1 MSGKAGFARAKN
13 GVAARAI
20 AVGLMALAPA
30 VAPVAT
36 TPAMAQVSTNF
47 SRVDV
52 AGNVRIEAD
61 TIRAIA
67 GIPTNRRVAPAELNA
82 ALQALFDSGLF
93 QNVELIPQAGRLLI
107 EVVENPTISAIAF
120 EGNGRINDEIL
131 GRVIELE
138 PRQTYNVAAAE
149 ADALRIVEAYRAGG
163 RYSAQV
169 RPVIINRPDNRVD
182 LVFEISEGRVTEV
195 QRIGFVGNERYS
207 DFRLRRAI
215 ETGEAGLL
223 RAFFTNDTYDRDRI
237 ELDRQLLREFY
248 LDRGYV
254 DFQVRSV
261 VSELARE
268 RDAFFITFNVSEG
281 AQYRLG
287 KLAVTSAV
295 NGVDPSGYQGDID
308 VRSGQVYSASD
319 IQDVVER
326 IAFNLAEDGFPF
338 TDVAPR
344 VIRNDAER
352 TIDIDFEVIPT
363 ARVFVERI
371 DIEGN
376 TETLDRVVRRQ
387 FALVEGDPLNRR
399 DIRQA
404 EQKIRALNIFESV
417 NVRVREGSAG
427 DRAVIDVDV
436 VEKPTGSL
444 SFGVGYSTDG
454 GVYGSF
460 SISDRNFLGRG
471 QAYSAEVSVAESAQ
485 VLAFSFT
492 EPSLLDRD
500 LLGGFDIFYRAVD
513 RDESSFQ
520 QTNIGFKPRVAFPV
534 SENGRLELSYNISND
549 EIRDVDA
556 GASILIVPGSQTTS
570 SVGLA
575 YTLDQRNSPVDPSA
589 GYRLKVSAEYAGL
602 GGDSQYTKAEGSIKG
617 YASLLDEDV
626 ILSAELEA
634 GALWYRDGPSRITDR
649 FFLGGDSLRGFER
662 GGVGP
667 RDAGDALGGNTYAVG
682 RFEASFPLGLPEEL
696 GIFGGVFYD
705 IGTVWD
711 LDDTAGSDG
720 VVDDSQIWRSAA
732 GVSLFWST
740 PVGPLRFNWARALEK
755 QDYDETEDFRITLDT
770 RF

>member
-1 MSGKAGFARAKN
+1 MSARAGINRGKT
-13 GVAARAI
+13 GVAARI
-20 AVGLMALAPA
+20 LAASLA
-30 VAPVAT
+30 VAAPVIGTGPWEA
-36 TPAMAQVSTNF
+36 AYAQVSTNF
-47 SRVDV
+47 SRIDV
-52 AGNVRIEAD
+52 AGNIRIEAD
-61 TIRAIA
+61 TVRAIA
-67 GIPTNRRVAPAELNA
+67 GIPTNRRVSPAELNA
-82 ALQALFDSGLF
+82 GLQALFDSGLF
-93 QNVELIPQAGRLLI
+93 QNVELIPQAGRLVI
-107 EVVENPTISAIAF
+107 QVVENPTINDINF
-120 EGNGRINDEIL
+120 EGNSRITDEIL
-131 GRVIELE
+131 ANIVQLE
-138 PRQTYNVAAAE
+138 SRQAFNVAAAE
-149 ADALRIVEAYRAGG
+149 TDALRIVEAYRASG
-163 RYSAQV
+163 RFSAEV
-169 RPVIINRPDNRVD
+169 RPVTIQRPDNRVD
-182 LVFEISEGRVTEV
+182 LVFEITEGRVTEV
-195 QRIGFVGNERYS
+195 QRISFVGNREYS

-223 RAFFTNDTYDRDRI
+223 RAFFENDTYDRDRI
-237 ELDRQLLREFY
+237 ELDKQLLREFY

-268 RDAFFITFNVSEG
+268 RDAFFITFNLSEG

-287 KLAVTSAV
+287 KLGVTSAV
-295 NGVDPSGYQGDID
+295 RGVDADAFSGDID
-308 VRSGQVYSASD
+308 IRSGAVYSASD
-319 IQDVVER
+319 VQDVVER
-326 IAFNLAEDGFPF
+326 IAFNLAENGFPF

-352 TIDIDFEVIPT
+352 TIDIEFEIVPT

-387 FALVEGDPLNRR
+387 FDLVEGDPLNRR
-399 DIRQA
+399 DIRRA
-404 EQKIRALNIFESV
+404 EQKIRALNIFQSV
-417 NVRVREGSAG
+417 SVRVREGSAG

-436 VEKPTGSL
+436 EEKPTGSL
-444 SFGVGYSTDG
+444 SFGVGYSSDSG
-454 GVYGSF
+454 IYGSL
-460 SISDRNFLGRG
+460 SLSDRNFLGRG
-471 QAYSAEVSVAESAQ
+471 QAYSAEISVAEGSQ

-513 RDESSFQ
+513 RNESSFQ
-520 QTNIGFKPRVAFPV
+520 QTNIGFKPRVAFPI
-534 SENGRLELSYNISND
+534 SENGRLEVSYNLSSD

-556 GASILIVPGSQTTS
+556 GASILIVPGKKTTS
-570 SVGLA
+570 AVGLT
-575 YTLDQRNSPVDPSA
+575 YTLDQRNSPVDPSQ
-589 GYRLKVSAEYAGL
+589 GYRLRLSGEFAGV
-602 GGDSQYTKAEGSIKG
+602 GGESQYSKARGTIKG
-617 YASLLDEDV
+617 YTSLLNEDV

-634 GALWYRDGPSRITDR
+634 GALFYRDGPSRITDR
-649 FFLGGDSLRGFER
+649 FFLGGDSLRGFAR

-705 IGTVWD
+705 VGSVWG

-720 VVDDSQIWRSAA
+720 VVDDSRIVRSAA

-740 PVGPLRFNWARALEK
+740 PIGPLRFNWARPLQKE
-755 QDYDETEDFRITLDT
+755 DYDETEDFRITLDT